1 MSLVPISDGD
11 GSDTAPA
18 TATPI
23 EPTTENPFGFSSTP
37 SEYPTFSPT
46 YNESSVSSIPS
57 DYPSL
62 APTGISEAVTSIPVV
77 QSDMPTVDEIFNS
90 TAIPSNSASLAPS
103 NIPISTRPIPA
114 DESAQAA
121 FVFGCNG
128 ELAVESNGDRIPI
141 SLTVAYKAE
150 SSSSSTAIFVS
161 SLERYLLETAV
172 LAALDGCQG
181 RVRRQLQNERILRD
195 DNHRHLLLETML
207 IGN

>member
-23 EPTTENPFGFSSTP
+23 EPTPENPFGFSSTP

-62 APTGISEAVTSIPVV
+62 VPTGISEAATSIPVV
-77 QSDMPTVDEIFNS
+77 QSDMPIVDETFNS
-90 TAIPSNSASLAPS
+90 TAIPSTSLAPS
-103 NIPISTRPIPA
+103 NIPTSTRPIPA
-114 DESAQAA
+114 EESAQEA

-128 ELAVESNGDRIPI
+128 ELAVGSNGHRIPI

-181 RVRRQLQNERILRD
+181 RVRRQLQNKGILRD
-195 DNHRHLLLETML
+195 DYHRHLLLETML